1 MMISQT
7 SLVMGKVNLVRADA
21 RFRAGSIQLESGPQ
35 MSASISKS
43 PGLSGF
49 DRDKNSWNSFF
60 FATGGGVLKELR
72 PIYRRRQRFPIRRR
86 KKKDGG
92 EVEKLGLRAPYM

>member
-21 RFRAGSIQLESGPQ
+21 RFRAGSIQLESVHKCQHPFPNRRGFQ
-35 MSASISKS
+35 ASIAIKIVE
-43 PGLSGF
+43 F
-49 DRDKNSWNSFF
+49 IFF